1 MKWSRARFV
10 FISAASSVLL
20 LAAGSAAGAELAAGP
35 VDGSGVIHGCWTNT
49 AINGSHV
56 FVLQDAGTTCPKGT
70 TPISWNQQGPAGP
83 AGPQGP
89 AGPVGATGSQG
100 DTGAEGPAG
109 AAGNTVLNG
118 TGAPTDSLGRDGD
131 FYLDTAADVLYGP
144 KANSTWPATGTSLA
158 GQAGPQGP
166 KGDTGGTGP
175 AGPAGP
181 QGPAGTSLSSL
192 DNLNGT
198 PCNNGQGSTQVGYDS
213 AGAVTIQCVSGSPSP
228 GPSPSPSPSP
238 TNTSPGTAT
247 DLGSFACGGL
257 TTGGTIG
264 GTPGAWFKFTWNGCF
279 NLPNPPLEVKLTV
292 TSSTAPGT
300 TGFDLYSGSNLSAPL
315 FTNTTL
321 VDLTDS
327 QTGTYYL
334 NVYTT
339 GGGTST
345 YTLTLEPLLLV

>member
-70 TPISWNQQGPAGP
+70 TPISWNQ
-83 AGPQGP
+83 
-89 AGPVGATGSQG
+89 
-100 DTGAEGPAG
+100 
-109 AAGNTVLNG
+109 
-118 TGAPTDSLGRDGD
+118 
-131 FYLDTAADVLYGP
+131 
-144 KANSTWPATGTSLA
+144 
-158 GQAGPQGP
+158 
-166 KGDTGGTGP
+166 
-175 AGPAGP
+175 